1 MGNQPAST
9 RFRARFESALHAYQ
23 ETTGVILVEHPL
35 AMQLKNSH
43 SVDSFTTL
51 LRHEARAFSD
61 LQGSD
66 TIMKLIESTVSIL
79 YTLSATA
86 SFGEANGLVRQNVP
100 MGCSTSL
107 MNFCSHSHRQRQYLL
122 ASLSYLPYVPF
133 SSSYARISY
142 IQVDQAAKHI
152 NSSYDTLVDLL
163 ESIDHLLKRVDIYT
177 RIPPTPAMD
186 EIVFKIM
193 VELLSTLALATK
205 ELKQERPSESILA
218 DILPC

>member
-122 ASLSYLPYVPF
+122 ASLSYLPYVL
-133 SSSYARISY
+133 S
-142 IQVDQAAKHI
+142 
-152 NSSYDTLVDLL
+152 LVPTCVSMRHRSVSGGQWCTYKLRFTCRL
-163 ESIDHLLKRVDIYT
+163 ARVD
-177 RIPPTPAMD
+177 
-186 EIVFKIM
+186 
-193 VELLSTLALATK
+193 
-205 ELKQERPSESILA
+205 
-218 DILPC
+218 

>member
-1 MGNQPAST
+1 M
-9 RFRARFESALHAYQ
+9 
-23 ETTGVILVEHPL
+23 ILVEHSL

-86 SFGEANGLVRQNVP
+86 SLGEANGLVRQNVP

-107 MNFCSHSHRQRQYLL
+107 MNFLQPFPPAKAILAGLAILL
-122 ASLSYLPYVPF
+122 AVCSVL
-133 SSSYARISY
+133 
-142 IQVDQAAKHI
+142 
-152 NSSYDTLVDLL
+152 
-163 ESIDHLLKRVDIYT
+163 
-177 RIPPTPAMD
+177 
-186 EIVFKIM
+186 
-193 VELLSTLALATK
+193 
-205 ELKQERPSESILA
+205 
-218 DILPC
+218 